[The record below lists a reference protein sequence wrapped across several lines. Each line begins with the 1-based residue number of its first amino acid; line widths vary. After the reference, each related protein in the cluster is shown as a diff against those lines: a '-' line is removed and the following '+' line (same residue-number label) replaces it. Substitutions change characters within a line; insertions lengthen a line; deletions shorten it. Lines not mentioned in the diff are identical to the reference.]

1 MTDLKERPRPGTP
14 PVRQT
19 GGPGVAPTV
28 RPAAVLWRIVRWLLL
43 AAVVVI
49 FAFPFVWMV
58 SNALRPSSEIYSWP
72 IQLIPETLGLQ
83 NFRAAFET
91 APFGR
96 YLFNSVL
103 VLVIG
108 TAAKTVLAVTTA
120 YAFVFLDFPFKNALF
135 VVMLGALMV
144 PGHVTLLMNYIT
156 VADLGLVNTYAGIIL
171 PGVGS
176 AFGTFL
182 LRQRFRQLPREVFE
196 AAELDGSGHLRRM
209 VSMAVP
215 MAAGTVGVV
224 ALFAAIDEWNGFIWP
239 LIITN
244 TDSVR
249 TLPISLMHL
258 QTTDSV
264 SDWGIIMAGTS
275 LVVLPM
281 LILFLVFQ
289 RYILRG
295 FAGSALGRR

>member
-1 MTDLKERPRPGTP
+1 MTDLITRDRQATPDPHPQEPAGETP
-14 PVRQT
+14 PGR
-19 GGPGVAPTV
+19 GVAGTIWKV
-28 RPAAVLWRIVRWLLL
+28 VRWLLL
-43 AAVVVI
+43 VAVIII
-49 FAFPFVWMV
+49 FAFPFVWMIL
-58 SNALRPSSEIYSWP
+58 NAIRPSSEIYSWP
-72 IQLIPETLGLQ
+72 IQLIPETIGFQ
-83 NFRAAFET
+83 NFQAAFEA

-108 TAAKTVLAVTTA
+108 TALKTVLAVTTA
-120 YAFVFLDFPFKNALF
+120 YAFVFIDIPFKGPLF
-135 VVMLGALMV
+135 IVMLGALMV
-144 PGHVTLLMNYIT
+144 PGHITLLLNYIT
-156 VADLGLVNTYAGIIL
+156 IADMGLVNTYAGIIL

-182 LRQRFRQLPREVFE
+182 LRQRFKQLPKEVFE

-209 VSMAVP
+209 VSMATP

-239 LIITN
+239 LIVTN

-281 LILFLVFQ
+281 LLLFLIFQ
-289 RYILRG
+289 RFILRG
-295 FAGSALGRR
+295 FAQSAVN